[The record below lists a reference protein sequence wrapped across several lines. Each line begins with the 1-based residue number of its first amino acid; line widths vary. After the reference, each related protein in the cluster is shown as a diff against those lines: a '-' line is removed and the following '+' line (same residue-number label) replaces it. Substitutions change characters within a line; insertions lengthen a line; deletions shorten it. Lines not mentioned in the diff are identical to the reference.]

1 MAALGISASSVIGV
15 NLGRMDSA
23 AQFPVGTIVNL
34 TDGGQAMYVKSS
46 ASGLSTYAA
55 CSINKA
61 GVATML
67 TTTNAVNSGRVGF
80 AQVSIA
86 TSDFGWVRLGGST
99 LVNLAAQCA
108 PAVPLFSTATAGVLD
123 DATVTNGYIA
133 GLVCATTIS
142 NATAST
148 CIGAYPHVVRYG
160 GGA

>member
-1 MAALGISASSVIGV
+1 MANLGISASSIIGV
-15 NLGRMDSA
+15 NLSRMDST
-23 AQFPVGTIVNL
+23 QLFPLGTTVNL

-46 ASGLSTYAA
+46 ASALSTFAA
-55 CSINKA
+55 CSVNKA

-67 TTTNAVNSGRVGF
+67 TTTNAPNSPRVGF

-86 TSDFGWVRLGGST
+86 TSDFGWVRLGGSM

-123 DATVTNGYIA
+123 DATVTAGYIP

-148 CIGAYPHVVRYG
+148 CIGAYPHTARYG